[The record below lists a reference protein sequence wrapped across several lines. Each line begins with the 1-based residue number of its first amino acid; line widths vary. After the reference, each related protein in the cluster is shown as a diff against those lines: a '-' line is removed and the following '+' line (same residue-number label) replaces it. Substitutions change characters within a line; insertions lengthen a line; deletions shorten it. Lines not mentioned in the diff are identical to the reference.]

1 MIPVFVG
8 YDARES
14 IAYHTFCQSV
24 IETTSDTVQF
34 VPLNS
39 PMLGGFDGQQD
50 GSNAFIYSRYLVP
63 SLMKWD
69 GWAIFADGDMICTQ
83 DLVGLW
89 NLRDDQYAVMVAKHN
104 YETAYPRKYIGTSM
118 ESDNVNYPRK
128 NWSSV
133 MLWNCYHRKNQI
145 LTPEF
150 VAEAG
155 PTFMHRFQ
163 WLKDEEI
170 GELPMEWNWLV
181 GEYEPRETAKL
192 YHYTLGVPS
201 IPHYKDCPHA
211 EHWFK
216 SLDAAVYCAGEQI
229 LKEDWRD
236 GSLWSRRARR

>member
-8 YDARES
+8 YDPRES

-24 IETTSDTVQF
+24 IQSSSVLPSF
-34 VPLNS
+34 VPLAS
-39 PMLGGFDGQQD
+39 RLLDDFDGQQD

-63 SLMKWD
+63 SIMKWD
-69 GWAIFADGDMICTQ
+69 GWAIFADGDMICKN
-83 DLVGLW
+83 DIKELW
-89 NLRDDQYAVMVAKHN
+89 ELRDDKYAVMVVKHD
-104 YETAYPRKYIGTSM
+104 YKTKFARKYIDTPL
-118 ESDNVNYPRK
+118 ENHNINYPRK

-163 WLKDEEI
+163 WLRDDEI
-170 GELPMEWNWLV
+170 GELPIEWNWLV

-201 IPHYKDCPHA
+201 IPHYEDCPHA
-211 EHWFK
+211 EHWFE
-216 SLDAAVYCAGEQI
+216 SLDNAVYCAGEQI
-229 LKEDWRD
+229 LKKDWRD
-236 GSLWSRRARR
+236 GTLWSRRARR